1 MSNHKK
7 QQIKNILLLNLIMG
21 IYNIL
26 SFSIY
31 GSWSALII
39 GIINIG
45 VWVFLRDMKLIPI
58 IIKKLNN

>member
-7 QQIKNILLLNLIMG
+7 QQIKKILLLNLIMG

-26 SFSIY
+26 SFSMY
-31 GSWSALII
+31 GSWTALII
-39 GIINIG
+39 GIVNIG
-45 VWVFLRDMKLIPI
+45 AWVFLRDMKLVPI

>member
-26 SFSIY
+26 SFSMY
-31 GSWSALII
+31 GSWTALII
-39 GIINIG
+39 GIVNIG

>member
-31 GSWSALII
+31 GSWTALII
-39 GIINIG
+39 GIVNIG
-45 VWVFLRDMKLIPI
+45 AWVFLRDMKLVPI

>member
-7 QQIKNILLLNLIMG
+7 QQIKNILLLNLIIG

-31 GSWSALII
+31 GCWSALII

-45 VWVFLRDMKLIPI
+45 AWVFLRDMKLIPI
-58 IIKKLNN
+58 IIKKLND

>member
-39 GIINIG
+39 GIVNIG

>member
-7 QQIKNILLLNLIMG
+7 QQIKNILLLNLIIG

-31 GSWSALII
+31 GSWTALII

-45 VWVFLRDMKLIPI
+45 AWVFLRDMKLIPI

>member
-7 QQIKNILLLNLIMG
+7 QQIKNILLLNLIIG

-45 VWVFLRDMKLIPI
+45 AWVFLRDMKLIPI
-58 IIKKLNN
+58 IIKKLND

>member
-26 SFSIY
+26 SFSMY
-31 GSWSALII
+31 GSWTALII
-39 GIINIG
+39 GIVNIG
-45 VWVFLRDMKLIPI
+45 AWVFLRDMKLIPI

>member
-7 QQIKNILLLNLIMG
+7 QQIKNILLLNLIIG

-45 VWVFLRDMKLIPI
+45 AWVFLRDMKLIPI